1 MADYTT
7 AESSLD
13 DSGPSTAENPNGF
26 RAGFIGLGDQGKG
39 MADRLIDCGV
49 PTTLWARRE
58 ASLEPYRDSAASFAR
73 TPADLGA
80 NSDVVGI
87 CVVDDAGAQEVVLGE
102 SGVLSGMSPGSVI
115 AIHSTISLD
124 VCHRI
129 AKAAAASGVG
139 VIDAP
144 VSGGG
149 LAASKGE
156 LTVLVG
162 GEAAH
167 YEKARPELETFGGN
181 VIHLGPLGSGLIAK
195 LVNNTLHAAHYALA
209 RDALV
214 AGTRLGL
221 DEQALGR
228 ALSVSSGNS
237 FSLNTAVAVGGFG
250 VLAPMVGTLLRKDVG
265 IFDRL
270 TTEHDVPV
278 GSLIPVAD
286 EALELFGFPRDPSG
300 PFAQPASGD

>member
-1 MADYTT
+1 MTDQA
-7 AESSLD
+7 
-13 DSGPSTAENPNGF
+13 GSTARPHSATPTSSDRPQI

-39 MADRLIDCGV
+39 MADRLIACGV
-49 PTTLWARRE
+49 PTTLWARRAE
-58 ASLEPYRDSAASFAR
+58 SLEPYRGSAASFAETR
-73 TPADLGA
+73 AELGA

-87 CVVDDAGAQEVVLGE
+87 CVVDDAGVQDVVLGE
-102 SGVLSGMSPGSVI
+102 SGVLAGMSPGSVL
-115 AIHSTISLD
+115 AIHSTISLE
-124 VCHRI
+124 VCHHIARI
-129 AKAAAASGVG
+129 AAERGVG

-149 LAASKGE
+149 FAAAEGK

-162 GEAAH
+162 GDDEN
-167 YEKARPELETFGGN
+167 YEKCRAELETFGGN

-209 RDALV
+209 RDAMV

-221 DEQALGR
+221 DEHALGR

-250 VLAPMVGTLLRKDVG
+250 VLAPMVGPLLRKDIG

-270 TTEHDVPV
+270 TGERDAPT
-278 GSLIPVAD
+278 GSLIAVAD
-286 EALELFGFPRDPSG
+286 EALKLFGYPRESTETG
-300 PFAQPASGD
+300 L

>member
-1 MADYTT
+1 MTDQ
-7 AESSLD
+7 
-13 DSGPSTAENPNGF
+13 STAVSNALSNNQI

-39 MADRLIDCGV
+39 MADRLIACGV
-49 PTTLWARRE
+49 PTTLWARRA
-58 ASLEPYRDSAASFAR
+58 ASLDPYRDSGASFAA
-73 TPADLGA
+73 TPAELGA
-80 NSDVVGI
+80 KSDVVGI
-87 CVVDDAGAQEVVLGE
+87 CVVDDAGVQEVVLSE
-102 SGVLSGMSPGSVI
+102 SGVLSGMAAGSVL

-124 VCHRI
+124 VCHEI
-129 AKAAAASGVG
+129 ARAADELGVG

-149 LAASKGE
+149 FAAAEGK

-162 GEAAH
+162 GDAVH
-167 YEKARPELETFGGN
+167 YENARAELETFGGN

-214 AGTRLGL
+214 AGIRLGL

-237 FSLNTAVAVGGFG
+237 FSLNTAVAVGGFE

-270 TTEHDVPV
+270 TAERDAPT

-286 EALELFGFPRDPSG
+286 EALQLFGYPRSHNEIEERR
-300 PFAQPASGD
+300 

>member
-1 MADYTT
+1 MTDQASAAAGADT
-7 AESSLD
+7 AAPT
-13 DSGPSTAENPNGF
+13 PSDRRQI

-39 MADRLIDCGV
+39 MADRLIACGV
-49 PTTLWARRE
+49 PTTLWARRAE
-58 ASLEPYRDSAASFAR
+58 SLEPYRDSAASFAETR
-73 TPADLGA
+73 AELGA

-87 CVVDDAGAQEVVLGE
+87 CVVDDAGVQEVVLGE
-102 SGVLSGMSPGSVI
+102 SGVLSGMSPGAVL
-115 AIHSTISLD
+115 AIHSTISLE
-124 VCHRI
+124 VCRRI
-129 AKAAAASGVG
+129 ARAADERGVG

-149 LAASKGE
+149 FAAAEGK

-162 GEAAH
+162 GEAGH
-167 YEKARPELETFGGN
+167 YEKCRPELETFGGN

-209 RDALV
+209 RDAMV

-237 FSLNTAVAVGGFG
+237 FSLNTAVAVGGFE
-250 VLAPMVGTLLRKDVG
+250 VLAPMVGPLLRKDIG

-270 TTEHDVPV
+270 TAESDAPT
-278 GSLIPVAD
+278 GSLITIAD
-286 EALELFGFPRDPSG
+286 EALQLFGYPRTPNRRS
-300 PFAQPASGD
+300 

>member
-1 MADYTT
+1 MADHTIAAAAHDG
-7 AESSLD
+7 AESS
-13 DSGPSTAENPNGF
+13 TAANPNSI

-58 ASLEPYRDSAASFAR
+58 VSLEPYRDSAASFAD
-73 TPADLGA
+73 TPAELGA

-87 CVVDDAGAQEVVLGE
+87 CVVDDAGVQEVVLGE
-102 SGVLSGMSPGSVI
+102 SGVLSGMAPGSVI

-124 VCHRI
+124 VCHLI

-156 LTVLVG
+156 LTVLIG
-162 GEAAH
+162 GAAAA
-167 YEKARPELETFGGN
+167 YDKARPELETFGGN
-181 VIHLGPLGSGLIAK
+181 VFHLGPLGSGLIAK

-237 FSLNTAVAVGGFG
+237 FSLNTAVAVGGFD
-250 VLAPMVGTLLRKDVG
+250 VLAPMVGTLLRKDVK

-270 TTEHDVPV
+270 TTQRDVPA
-278 GSLIPVAD
+278 GSLVPVAD
-286 EALELFGFPRDPSG
+286 EALELFGSPRNRANED
-300 PFAQPASGD
+300 